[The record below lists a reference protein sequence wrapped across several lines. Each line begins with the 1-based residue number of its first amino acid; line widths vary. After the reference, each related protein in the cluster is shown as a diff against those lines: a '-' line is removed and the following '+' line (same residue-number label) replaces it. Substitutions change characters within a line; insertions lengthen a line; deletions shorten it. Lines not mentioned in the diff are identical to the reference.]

1 MFLLSLEHYPLPESI
16 RNNADFFTQISQ
28 GANAIFVSV
37 VCIPAAAHAV
47 DTDEDCSTLQTRSS
61 STLRTTLTET
71 CEKIDGDSG
80 VGWSIGTT
88 TDIQGG
94 NVPWAVWRSWA
105 VKPSKMVL
113 VGFEGDRPAS
123 CRRCRRVGL
132 PTSLEGH
139 GLRQGICQWFRGFQ

>member
-1 MFLLSLEHYPLPESI
+1 MDHVAHCLWDQRAVMICNASLPWYASSFLMEVSSKFVGESCVFFLSLEHYPLPESVRI
-16 RNNADFFTQISQ
+16 IADFFTQIAQ

-37 VCIPAAAHAV
+37 VCFPVAAHAV

-61 STLRTTLTET
+61 STLRTTLAET

-94 NVPWAVWRSWA
+94 NVQWPFGG
-105 VKPSKMVL
+105 
-113 VGFEGDRPAS
+113 VGK
-123 CRRCRRVGL
+123 
-132 PTSLEGH
+132 
-139 GLRQGICQWFRGFQ
+139 